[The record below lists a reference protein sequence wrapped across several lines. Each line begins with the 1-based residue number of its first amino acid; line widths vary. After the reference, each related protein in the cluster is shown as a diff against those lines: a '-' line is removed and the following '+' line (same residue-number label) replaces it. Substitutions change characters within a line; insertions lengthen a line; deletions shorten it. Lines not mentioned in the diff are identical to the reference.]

1 MIEFMK
7 SHYYD
12 PYVAQYVHP
21 KKEFKVKMNYPE
33 AEPSR
38 YQGEKTYF

>member
-1 MIEFMK
+1 MK

-21 KKEFKVKMNYPE
+21 KKEFKVKLKDDQ
-33 AEPSR
+33 AKCKSR
-38 YQGEKTYF
+38 CL